1 MYDRT
6 SITYLYPW
14 RKVLHLSFIFHGPK
28 YQINLSILPTFQKD
42 ATNTK
47 ILLIWHGG
55 GMLLHHFNYS
65 SLRGDE
71 VEHLFHVFLS
81 VWNRLPWELM
91 FSKHFPAG
99 ILVFSLS
106 ICISCLYRNGVSPL
120 GLAGFS
126 CPEGSTLLLKQMAM
140 ESFSISS
147 LLWCQGDTLSS
158 RDWSITDSLYLLKF
172 IVLWD
177 IIS

>member
-1 MYDRT
+1 MHDRT

-55 GMLLHHFNYS
+55 GCCYIILIIALC
-65 SLRGDE
+65 
-71 VEHLFHVFLS
+71 VEMRLNIYFMFSLS

-91 FSKHFPAG
+91 FSKHFPPG
-99 ILVFSLS
+99 VLVFSLS
-106 ICISCLYRNGVSPL
+106 ICISCLYRNDVSPL

-126 CPEGSTLLLKQMAM
+126 CPEGLHCCLSRWQWRAFPFHLYSDAKETH
-140 ESFSISS
+140 S
-147 LLWCQGDTLSS
+147 LPETGQLQTP
-158 RDWSITDSLYLLKF
+158 F
-172 IVLWD
+172 IC
-177 IIS
+177 